1 MYAFLLHLHY
11 IGTITITWYVH
22 VCMHVA
28 RKCSRTTSPQ
38 DELLAELEELEQEEL
53 EGQLLDVET
62 PSEPLEDPSEQLP
75 EVRKYHRQPNHYL
88 PVCSI
93 YNHISPPSMKP
104 LYLGQHQQGETM

>member
-1 MYAFLLHLHY
+1 
-11 IGTITITWYVH
+11 
-22 VCMHVA
+22 MHVA
-28 RKCSRTTSPQ
+28 MKCSKATFSLQ

-75 EVRKYHRQPNHYL
+75 EVRKYHQQPNHYL

-93 YNHISPPSMKP
+93 YNHINPPSMDTP
-104 LYLGQHQQGETM
+104 LLYLGQHQQGQTMHLISLLHVHD

>member
-1 MYAFLLHLHY
+1 MY
-11 IGTITITWYVH
+11 IH
-22 VCMHVA
+22 VCMHVGM
-28 RKCSRTTSPQ
+28 KCSKTTFSPQ

-93 YNHISPPSMKP
+93 
-104 LYLGQHQQGETM
+104 LQQH